1 MHIKLHFNLQTH
13 YFHCNLAISL
23 GNLWWILP
31 VHPHT
36 YISFRQ
42 QPKFVLYSWLR
53 LLSSLFFFFFLEFH
67 HFRHY
72 LTINIWISS
81 KNQKAFPNTWF
92 QYINSF
98 WCSRLS
104 LIPCLQPWRCIRIFK
119 SVSETD
125 VGHCHGLSHHR
136 VPRRIV
142 HGKYE
147 RGHIWR
153 SSDISS
159 KGTLQ
164 VDIPTNPGIHEP
176 WAMGWHSKC
185 VISHALPCDIETI
198 SLIISI
204 RTKNNARDSWKTFF
218 VLRLDYLRS
227 FVNIVLIFFKKK
239 KTNLCTKQKEEKSLQ
254 ANKKCGEAMEIR
266 NGLKC

>member
-1 MHIKLHFNLQTH
+1 MCILNCILISKLITFIVISSYPWGTYCGFCRFTHIHTSRSANNRNL
-13 YFHCNLAISL
+13 F
-23 GNLWWILP
+23 
-31 VHPHT
+31 
-36 YISFRQ
+36 YIRDCDFCR
-42 QPKFVLYSWLR
+42 VY
-53 LLSSLFFFFFLEFH
+53 FFFFLEFH

-81 KNQKAFPNTWF
+81 KNQKAIPNTWF

-98 WCSRLS
+98 WCSRPS
-104 LIPCLQPWRCIRIFK
+104 LIPCLQPWRCIRICK

-125 VGHCHGLSHHR
+125 VGHCHGLSHYR

-142 HGKYE
+142 RGKYE

-164 VDIPTNPGIHEP
+164 VDIPTSRGLPPKLTNPGIHEP
-176 WAMGWHSKC
+176 WGMEWHSKC

-227 FVNIVLIFFKKK
+227 FVNIVLIFFQK
-239 KTNLCTKQKEEKSLQ
+239 KEEKFMHKTERKIPASKQ
-254 ANKKCGEAMEIR
+254 KM
-266 NGLKC
+266 

>member
-1 MHIKLHFNLQTH
+1 M
-13 YFHCNLAISL
+13 
-23 GNLWWILP
+23 
-31 VHPHT
+31 
-36 YISFRQ
+36 
-42 QPKFVLYSWLR
+42 
-53 LLSSLFFFFFLEFH
+53 
-67 HFRHY
+67 
-72 LTINIWISS
+72 
-81 KNQKAFPNTWF
+81 
-92 QYINSF
+92 
-98 WCSRLS
+98 
-104 LIPCLQPWRCIRIFK
+104 
-119 SVSETD
+119 SETD
-125 VGHCHGLSHHR
+125 VGHCYGLSHHR

-176 WAMGWHSKC
+176 WAMEWHSKC

-227 FVNIVLIFFKKK
+227 FVNIVLIFFFFKKRRKIYAQNRK
-239 KTNLCTKQKEEKSLQ
+239 KNRCKQTKNVGKQWKLEMDSNVSLR
-254 ANKKCGEAMEIR
+254 GRLFVDLM
-266 NGLKC
+266 